1 MNKVKKGLPSKS
13 CLQIVPKIR
22 YISVKTIEN
31 DRYKGRVK
39 ELTFIECLGLFRAL
53 YPYVHVP
60 LKH

>member
-39 ELTFIECLGLFRAL
+39 EGTNI
-53 YPYVHVP
+53 Y
-60 LKH
+60 